1 VRINH
6 SALHCETLQ
15 VMNGYHQPVLQSE
28 SVAALNLK
36 AAGTYVDAT
45 FGGGGHSRAIL
56 GELQQGRLVAFDQ
69 DEASKQNLIEDERFM
84 FIEQNFRFLIKMLR
98 LNGIT
103 QVDGILADLGVSSF
117 QIDTPDRGFSYRFNE
132 TLDMRMSRGQALTAN
147 KILMTYDAGQLQNL
161 FSELG
166 EVRNAKTLA
175 HRIVEQRKAASI
187 QNTNDFLKIISPIIR
202 GNRYRYLSQV
212 FQALRM
218 EVNDEVNALKEFL
231 QQSAEVLRTGGRL
244 VIITYHSLEARLVKQ
259 FIRRG
264 NFNLDDMEQSGRSAL
279 KRINKKSIEASDEE
293 KRLNPRSRSAH
304 LYIAEKIE
312 DADHKQ

>member
-1 VRINH
+1 MRINH
-6 SALHCETLQ
+6 SALQCEALQ
-15 VMNGYHQPVLQSE
+15 VMNGYHQPVLRSE
-28 SVAALNLK
+28 SVAALNIK
-36 AAGTYVDAT
+36 AGGIYVDAT

-56 GELQQGRLVAFDQ
+56 DELQQGRLIAFDQ
-69 DEASKQNLIEDERFM
+69 DEASKQNLIHDERFM
-84 FIEQNFRFLIKMLR
+84 FIEQNFRFLKKMLR

-132 TLDMRMSRGQALTAN
+132 KLDMRMNQGQSLMAAQV
-147 KILMTYDAGQLQNL
+147 LMTYDAVQLQNL

-175 HRIVEQRKAASI
+175 HRIVEQRNISSI
-187 QNTNDFLKIISPIIR
+187 QNTNDFLNIIAPIIR
-202 GNRYRYLSQV
+202 GNRNRYLSQV

-231 QQSAEVLRTGGRL
+231 QQSAEVLRIGGRL
-244 VIITYHSLEARLVKQ
+244 VIIAYHSLEARLVKQ

-264 NFNLDDMEQSGRSAL
+264 NFILNDPEQDGTSVL
-279 KRINKKSIEASDEE
+279 KRINKKSIEAGDEE

-304 LYIAEKIE
+304 LYIAEKTE
-312 DADHKQ
+312 DAGHKQ

>member
-1 VRINH
+1 
-6 SALHCETLQ
+6 
-15 VMNGYHQPVLQSE
+15 
-28 SVAALNLK
+28 
-36 AAGTYVDAT
+36 
-45 FGGGGHSRAIL
+45 
-56 GELQQGRLVAFDQ
+56 
-69 DEASKQNLIEDERFM
+69 
-84 FIEQNFRFLIKMLR
+84 MLR

-132 TLDMRMSRGQALTAN
+132 KLDMRMSQAQPITASQL
-147 KILMTYDAGQLQNL
+147 LMTYDAARLQNL

-175 HRIVEQRKAASI
+175 HRIVEQRSASSI

-202 GNRYRYLSQV
+202 GNRNRYLSQV

-218 EVNDEVNALKEFL
+218 EVNDEVNALKELL
-231 QQSAEVLRTGGRL
+231 QQSAEVLRFGGRL
-244 VIITYHSLEARLVKQ
+244 VVITYHSLEARLVKQ

-264 NFNLDDMEQSGRSAL
+264 NFNLNDPEPGGTSML

-293 KRLNPRSRSAH
+293 KKLNPRSRSAH

-312 DADHKQ
+312 DDYRKQ